1 MGTSGAYG
9 GSNSTAW
16 NAVREAWTG
25 LDTDDPASQDPADDA
40 SNSDAQDDE
49 VDSAAYDGLGRL
61 LGQALTPGYSPA
73 TPPSLPSLL
82 ARRPGSSGGA
92 GAGGAGAASGGYTGR
107 SGTRTSRVAAQQ
119 AARGGAAVGAAY
131 AYRNRDAA
139 ALGQYGISLA
149 DLDGLS
155 VRMRCA
161 KLLDLVLGDAG
172 HPDEAVV
179 RRAAAQQVKRVLD
192 PTTDPPSA
200 VEALRDL
207 VGEITLQLGL
217 VELKDQILAGR
228 TTAESA
234 TKKENGLRSWI
245 RAKLRGLDLGRY
257 GTVSSTDCHRAAHR
271 LWRDAQRLIS
281 AT

>member
-25 LDTDDPASQDPADDA
+25 LDTDDPASQDPVGDPPNPDEQE
-40 SNSDAQDDE
+40 AQE
-49 VDSAAYDGLGRL
+49 DSATYDGLGRL

-73 TPPSLPSLL
+73 APPSLPSLL
-82 ARRPGSSGGA
+82 ARHPGSSAGA

-155 VRMRCA
+155 IRMRCA

-245 RAKLRGLDLGRY
+245 RAKLRGLDLGKY
-257 GTVSSTDCHRAAHR
+257 GTVSSTDFHRAAHR

>member
-9 GSNSTAW
+9 GSNSSAW
-16 NAVREAWTG
+16 NAVREAWSDLGADETV
-25 LDTDDPASQDPADDA
+25 DPDPATDATTDPGAQEDPAGYDA
-40 SNSDAQDDE
+40 
-49 VDSAAYDGLGRL
+49 LGRL

-73 TPPSLPSLL
+73 APPLLSTLL
-82 ARRPGSSGGA
+82 AHRPGHGSGSGGGGA
-92 GAGGAGAASGGYTGR
+92 GSSGGYTGR
-107 SGTRTSRVAAQQ
+107 TGTRTSKVGAQQ
-119 AARGGAAVGAAY
+119 AARGGAAIGAAY

-139 ALGQYGISLA
+139 ALGEYGISLA

-155 VRMRCA
+155 ARMRCA

-192 PTTDPPSA
+192 PTADPPSA
-200 VEALRDL
+200 LDALRDL

-228 TTAESA
+228 STAESA
-234 TKKENGLRSWI
+234 TRKENGLRSWI
-245 RAKLRGLDLGRY
+245 RAKLRGLNLGKY

-281 AT
+281 TT